1 MRHRAKKHLR
11 GDKDRRRKELR
22 ALSSALILYERIETT
37 QARARLTRSAVEKM
51 ITRGKG
57 QNLNARRR
65 LLRDLSRNAAQKILE
80 VLSPRYQSRPGGYTR
95 ILHTGTFKDG
105 TDKVA
110 LELLK

>member
-37 QARARLTRSAVEKM
+37 RARAKLTRSAVEKM

-57 QNLNARRR
+57 QNLNARRL
-65 LLRDLSRNAAQKILE
+65 LLRDLPRNAAQKILE
-80 VLSPRYQSRPGGYTR
+80 VLSPRYQSRQGGYTR
-95 ILHTGTFKDG
+95 ILHTGKFKDG
-105 TDKVA
+105 TDKVS
-110 LELLK
+110 LQLVK